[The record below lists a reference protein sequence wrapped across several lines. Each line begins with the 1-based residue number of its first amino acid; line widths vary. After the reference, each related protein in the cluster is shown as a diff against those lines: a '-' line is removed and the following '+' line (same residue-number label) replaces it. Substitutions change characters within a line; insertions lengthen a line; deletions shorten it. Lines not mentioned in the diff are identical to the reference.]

1 MAEQQKVGFKTVIAC
16 QDQAFGIGAY
26 GSVCTEAQCD
36 LCENLRALK
45 ETGIY
50 KDTRERQ
57 GDSGDTEHEQIQTLQ
72 RNLDEKCHMIDQ
84 KDALIAERE
93 QQLEQCQMELTK
105 QIEFQNWTF
114 QQHKQQIQEK
124 SEQILIQNQENQQQK
139 QEIKKL
145 KNQLD
150 QRLEMEE
157 DEEIESK
164 KQSWHVEESES
175 LIAYFIEEDTKTE
188 NLQSKNQRLWQKL
201 KDVIDQKDAQI
212 AEREEQL
219 KQSKEKLTQQND
231 LQNSKLHEYEQQ
243 IQQQSE
249 EIQQLNHEIQQQ
261 NQKIQ
266 QLNHEIQQQNQE
278 INELK
283 NQLTQELEVER
294 NEEIQETEEEEQ
306 REEVNQ
312 ELEEN
317 ETTENEPLMVYFD
330 KENIEIEE
338 ELSTKN
344 QTQDG
349 ANITLNWREG
359 EIKAPCEMG
368 RYYCDAVVH
377 QDTAYY
383 RYDVDNSIYAYH
395 IPTSSW
401 SPIPECPIEGGSTIT
416 IIDGQLTMIG
426 GYRHDGKKTNK
437 LFSLTG
443 NGSDSVWTEE
453 FPPMPTK
460 RYNVAA
466 LCTGTAVIVAGGHD
480 DNDKVIKTVELLIT
494 EIQQWHTA
502 PDLPEPLARS
512 SLILCGDIVYLFG
525 GVNKQ
530 DVNTKSVYSRPLISV
545 LLSIVS
551 KSLGGR
557 LLSLLMPSW
566 TIRGRIWKRI
576 ADLPATSSANVAL
589 HGQLFAIGGNDGD
602 KKPTSTVH
610 VYEPNTDSWE
620 VIGHTI
626 VPRRCCLAAV
636 VPDNQLM
643 VVGGWTTDDS
653 FCDSIEFGKVL

>member
-26 GSVCTEAQCD
+26 GAVCTEAQCD
-36 LCENLRALK
+36 LCKNLGALK
-45 ETGIY
+45 ETGKY
-50 KDTRERQ
+50 KDTYERQ
-57 GDSGDTEHEQIQTLQ
+57 GDCGDTEYEQIQTLQ
-72 RNLDEKCHMIDQ
+72 RNLDEKHHMIDQ
-84 KDALIAERE
+84 KDALIVERQ

-124 SEQILIQNQENQQQK
+124 SEQILKQK
-139 QEIKKL
+139 QEIEKL
-145 KNQLD
+145 KNQL
-150 QRLEMEE
+150 
-157 DEEIESK
+157 
-164 KQSWHVEESES
+164 
-175 LIAYFIEEDTKTE
+175 
-188 NLQSKNQRLWQKL
+188 
-201 KDVIDQKDAQI
+201 
-212 AEREEQL
+212 
-219 KQSKEKLTQQND
+219 EKLTQQNE
-231 LQNSKLHEYEQQ
+231 LQNSKLHEYELQ
-243 IQQQSE
+243 IQLQSE
-249 EIQQLNHEIQQQ
+249 EIQQLNHEIQQL
-261 NQKIQ
+261 NQ
-266 QLNHEIQQQNQE
+266 EIQQQNRE

-283 NQLTQELEVER
+283 NQLMQELEVESNEQIQE
-294 NEEIQETEEEEQ
+294 NEEEKQ
-306 REEVNQ
+306 RKEVDQ

-317 ETTENEPLMVYFD
+317 ETTKNEPLMAYFD
-330 KENIEIEE
+330 KENEE

-359 EIKAPCEMG
+359 EMKAPCEMG

-377 QDTAYY
+377 QDTVYY

-395 IPTSSW
+395 NISTSSW
-401 SPIPECPIEGGSTIT
+401 SQFPECPIEGGSTIT

-443 NGSDSVWTEE
+443 NGSDSAWTEE

-466 LCTGTAVIVAGGHD
+466 LCTGTAVIVVGGHD

-512 SLILCGDIVYLFG
+512 SLILCGDIVYLLG

-566 TIRGRIWKRI
+566 TTRGRIWKRI

-589 HGQLFAIGGNDGD
+589 HDQLFAIGGNDGD
-602 KKPTSTVH
+602 KKPTSTVR

-620 VIGHTI
+620 VIGHMI
-626 VPRRCCLAAV
+626 VPRRCCLAAAV